1 MDYRI
6 DTQQLLDI
14 LGQWNHFIKRK
25 VHLIA
30 CGGTALTL
38 LGIKN
43 STKDVDFIV
52 PMVPEYKYLVKI
64 LQDLGYNQASGY
76 GWKKQGEIFI
86 FDLFPGNRI
95 HTTELLE
102 SPLLEGNHQLLQE
115 FSKLYIG
122 ILNAYDLIA
131 SKLFRGTEVDFE
143 DCLMLVRARRDEID
157 LERIEKHFKELA
169 RHDVSE
175 ERLIGNIE
183 HFMSLLREE
192 GLYG

>member
-1 MDYRI
+1 MNYRI
-6 DTQQLLDI
+6 DKQQLLDT
-14 LGQWNHFIKRK
+14 LGQWNRFIKRK

-38 LGIKN
+38 LGIKS

-52 PMVPEYKYLVKI
+52 PKVSEYKYLVKI

-115 FSKLYIG
+115 FSRLYIG

-131 SKLFRGTEVDFE
+131 SKLFRGAEVDFE
-143 DCLMLVRARRDEID
+143 DCLMLARAHRDEID
-157 LERIEKHFKELA
+157 LERVEKHFKKLA
-169 RHDVSE
+169 RYDVSG

-183 HFMSLLREE
+183 HFMNLLREE